1 MGTAAAPTTRSI
13 LPALSC
19 APAPGLLIDK
29 QRQRQA
35 YMFAWP
41 PSSGRYAD
49 KMIHENILVA
59 GGYDQGLSLW
69 SRNTPGSDI
78 AAPLA
83 KQHGSG
89 FLLRAADS
97 FFRFGVSKPFRL
109 ETLVMQDDAKPGN
122 ATPSDHRTTPRSD
135 ELHTSGPLSI
145 PSPRDA

>member
-35 YMFAWP
+35 YMFAWL

-69 SRNTPGSDI
+69 SRNTQAVVGPDGWLLSAGLFVGGSNTRDPFQGMLTGGEAVLGARPG
-78 AAPLA
+78 
-83 KQHGSG
+83 
-89 FLLRAADS
+89 
-97 FFRFGVSKPFRL
+97 
-109 ETLVMQDDAKPGN
+109 
-122 ATPSDHRTTPRSD
+122 HRR
-135 ELHTSGPLSI
+135 
-145 PSPRDA
+145 